1 MTSQRACVH
10 SFKLIETEGGN
21 KVQATP
27 LNRTSNSGDENDGPS
42 HAVLTIDSLP
52 SMSSEGGS
60 SYSKGSL
67 PPMTFHVKSEDKL
80 AAILQAEGLRLSS
93 TTLESLPESGC
104 LDSYLHRQMYLSNDS
119 LPEVGKMD
127 EGDPSPNL
135 DLEMDN
141 DVPLQIPECSPLQN
155 DASRVSS
162 IKEGSLELPEAAHVH
177 HKLPL
182 TSDSPPPLT
191 SEVEDVKDQNE
202 RLN

>member
-119 LPEVGKMD
+119 LPEVGEAD
-127 EGDPSPNL
+127 AGDPSPDL

-155 DASRVSS
+155 DASRVSC
-162 IKEGSLELPEAAHVH
+162 IKDISLELPEAAHVNRA
-177 HKLPL
+177 LP
-182 TSDSPPPLT
+182 TSDIQPLAPED
-191 SEVEDVKDQNE
+191 EVVKDENE
-202 RLN
+202 GLN